1 MGTWGYG
8 IYEDDMAE
16 DTKEDYLG
24 QLKLGKSDEDALHDF
39 LESYAK
45 DLEDEEDSAVIYL
58 ALADTMWKKGR
69 LTQEIK
75 DKAFEAMVRDLELGR
90 WESEKDIRNRT
101 KVLDKLKEKLNSPM
115 PARKKIP
122 VHKPYKLDMKEHDL
136 YYYQINPFLNH

>member
-1 MGTWGYG
+1 MGRNRVIVYSPSL
-8 IYEDDMAE
+8 EDE
-16 DTKEDYLG
+16 N
-24 QLKLGKSDEDALHDF
+24 
-39 LESYAK
+39 
-45 DLEDEEDSAVIYL
+45 LEDEEDSAVIYL

-122 VHKPYKLDMKEHDL
+122 VH
-136 YYYQINPFLNH
+136 